1 VVGASA
7 GGVEALRHLV
17 GNLPGRLP
25 ASVLVVLH
33 LSPASPSALPK
44 ILDRA
49 GPLPAH
55 QAVEGERLEPGRIYV
70 APPDRHLL
78 LNDGVIQLT
87 QGPREN
93 GHRPAVDT
101 LFRSAARWHD
111 GRVVGVVLSGALD
124 DGTAG
129 LAAVKARG
137 GVAVV
142 QDPHEALYR
151 GMPVHAIENVSVD
164 HVLTAAGIAELLVEL
179 AGQPPPPSSDD
190 PPALMTY
197 ETDIAEL
204 EMDAMNANPPGTPS
218 GFTCPDCSGTLWELH
233 EGQLVRFRCRVGHA
247 WSADSLLAQ
256 QSAGLEA
263 ALWAALR
270 ALEEKASLARRMAAR
285 ARERGHQVSASR
297 FAEQARDASGR
308 AAVVRDALAA
318 ADPAE
323 DIDLTAEQAS

>member
-7 GGVEALRHLV
+7 GGVEALRQLV
-17 GNLPGRLP
+17 GGLPGEL
-25 ASVLVVLH
+25 AAALLVVLH
-33 LSPASPSALPK
+33 LSPASPSALPS

-49 GPLPAH
+49 GPLPAR
-55 QAVEGERLEPGRIYV
+55 QAVEGERLERGHIYV

-78 LNDGVIQLT
+78 LHDGVVHLT

-93 GHRPAVDT
+93 GHRPAVDA
-101 LFRSAARWHD
+101 LFRSAARWYD

-142 QDPHEALYR
+142 QDPQEALHR

-164 HVLTAAGIAELLVEL
+164 HVLTTAGIAELLAVL
-179 AGQPPPPSSDD
+179 ARRPPPSSPDD
-190 PPALMTY
+190 PPGLMTY

-204 EMDAMNANPPGTPS
+204 DMDAMNAEPPGTPS
-218 GFTCPDCSGTLWELH
+218 GFSCPDCSGSLWELR

-247 WSADSLLAQ
+247 WSADGLLAQ
-256 QSAGLEA
+256 QSTNLEA

-270 ALEEKASLARRMAAR
+270 ALEEKASLARRMAVR
-285 ARERGHQVSASR
+285 AQERGHRVSAAR

-308 AAVVRDALAA
+308 AAVIRDALAA
-318 ADPAE
+318 GEPAE
-323 DIDLTAEQAS
+323 DADLTAERAS